1 MTGSSHCLHLSCMQ
15 GLKRIIRFA
24 VLALTILLPLS
35 ISADSGP
42 IPEGFEVIDSEG
54 CRFVVRPANSEV
66 VRELTA
72 TCTDG
77 ADRIFAQLDVT
88 RDSSDMSPATIEV
101 RIVSE
106 PAEMALV
113 VPKGAAPPAWSHAV
127 AYPEWGMV
135 VLPLRHRDGRPVEDL
150 DIVLEHEI
158 SHLAL
163 RRALEGKHVPRW
175 FSEGIA
181 VIQSEGTSLN
191 RSGVLWWAAFTDSLT
206 PLREIE
212 RYPESHTAVTLAYAQ
227 AADFVGYLLREGGW
241 FTMRVLLR
249 YMRRGSTFEEA
260 FESVYGR
267 SVPQMEKRWR
277 ERLTGGWGWLSLLTG
292 AGAIWGAIT
301 LLFILAYI
309 STRRR
314 QRQRLAQMEEEEE
327 PIERLIGVIENL
339 EERAPDPR
347 IRKNL
352 TDTVGTKDS
361 VVKIDGKT
369 HTLH

>member
-1 MTGSSHCLHLSCMQ
+1 LTGSSHCLHLSCMQ
-15 GLKRIIRFA
+15 GLTNIIRLA
-24 VLALTILLPLS
+24 VLATTLLLPLS
-35 ISADSGP
+35 INAGPGP
-42 IPEGFEVIDSEG
+42 IPEGFQVVESRG

-66 VRELTA
+66 VRELAA

-77 ADRIFAQLDVT
+77 ADRIFMQLDIA
-88 RDSSDMSPATIEV
+88 RDSSGVSPYPIEV

-113 VPKGAAPPAWSHAV
+113 VPEGAAPPAWSHAV
-127 AYPEWGMV
+127 AYPEWDMV

-163 RRALEGKHVPRW
+163 RRALEGKPVPRW

-191 RSGVLWWAAFTDSLT
+191 RSSVLWWAAFTDSLK

-227 AADFVGYLLREGGW
+227 AADFFGYLLREEGW
-241 FTMRVLLR
+241 FNVRVLLR

-260 FESVYGR
+260 FENVYGR

-277 ERLTGGWGWLSLLTG
+277 ERLTGGWGWVSLLTG

-301 LLFILAYI
+301 LLFILAYV
-309 STRRR
+309 SVRRQ

-339 EERAPDPR
+339 EKRAPDPR
-347 IRKNL
+347 LKKNL
-352 TDTVGTKDS
+352 TGSTGAKDS
-361 VVKIDGKT
+361 VVEIDGKI